1 MKNFRSIIG
10 SYVNNMSCA
19 KKIDIAL
26 AALFT
31 AIIEF
36 RIGTYMSMCFTSED
50 VDTLARWFIGGLCV
64 ISMMLTFIFIFI
76 GTIGESEGEQQEV
89 TRYEYMDIMSKLT
102 IGVFGIMAVLTPIYF
117 ANMEVMS
124 LLAYTSVPCL
134 LAVIALH
141 CIYKIKAR
149 MIEEDGYDEE

>member
-1 MKNFRSIIG
+1 MKNFRSVIG
-10 SYVNNMSCA
+10 SYVGSMSYA
-19 KKIDIAL
+19 KKIDIIL

-36 RIGTYMSMCFTSED
+36 RIGTYLSMCFTSAEI
-50 VDTLARWFIGGLCV
+50 DTFARWFIGGLCV
-64 ISMMLTFIFIFI
+64 ISMILTFIFVFV
-76 GTIGESEGEQQEV
+76 GTIGESEGEQKEV
-89 TRYEYMDIMSKLT
+89 TRYDYMSIMSKLT

-141 CIYKIKAR
+141 CIYIIKVR
-149 MIEEDGYDEE
+149 ILEEDGYGEG